1 MKAYNITKL
10 TVELKSSDN
19 VRTEI
24 IQKNCFHE
32 RGSRKHIDTVKSNLS
47 VLLNL
52 FSARKLRPKTQSD
65 QGFRDNFW
73 TLPNM

>member
-24 IQKNCFHE
+24 IQKNSFHE

-47 VLLNL
+47 VVK
-52 FSARKLRPKTQSD
+52 FIQRAQTSS
-65 QGFRDNFW
+65 
-73 TLPNM
+73 